1 MMRFDGVRVL
11 APACV
16 ALTMAAVSL
25 VAAPAPQA
33 PRTIK
38 DVTYATVN
46 GRALA
51 LDLYMPAGV
60 EHPPLLVWIHG
71 GAWREG
77 SKSDARL
84 EFVEHG
90 IATAAVDYRLSTEAR
105 FPGMVYDI
113 KAAIRFLRAHAA
125 DYGYRADRIAIAGDS
140 AGGHLA
146 ALVGVTNGDASLE
159 GTEGD
164 ARNASS
170 KVDAIVDYY
179 GASDL
184 TTILDQST
192 PHGLSVRE
200 PALKLL
206 LGALPTDV
214 PDLAKQASVVTHVD
228 ASDPPLL
235 LFHGDRDPQMPVNQA
250 LELDGAYEALGLPV
264 DLVIVHGA
272 AHGGD
277 VFYRG
282 ENLDHA
288 LSFLGR
294 TIGGE

>member
-1 MMRFDGVRVL
+1 VRTSLSILVAGAAL
-11 APACV
+11 AATVPLA
-16 ALTMAAVSL
+16 
-25 VAAPAPQA
+25 AAPAPQV
-33 PRTIK
+33 PRTLR
-38 DVTYATVN
+38 DLTYATVD
-46 GRALA
+46 GRALT
-51 LDLYMPAGV
+51 LDLHMPAGV

-84 EFVEHG
+84 EFVQHG
-90 IATAAVDYRLSTEAR
+90 IATAAIDYRLSTETR

-146 ALVGVTNGDASLE
+146 ALVGVTNGDSSLE

-164 ARNASS
+164 DRTASS
-170 KVDAIVDYY
+170 KVDAIIDYY

-192 PHGLSVRE
+192 PHGLSVRQ

-206 LGALPTDV
+206 LGALPADV

-228 ASDPPLL
+228 RSDPPLL

-250 LELDGAYEALGLPV
+250 LQLDGVYEALGLPV

-272 AHGGD
+272 GHGGD

-282 ENLDHA
+282 GNLDRA
-288 LSFLGR
+288 LSFLER
-294 TIGGE
+294 TIGGA

>member
-1 MMRFDGVRVL
+1 MRAPTRPPLALLLALLAGIPL
-11 APACV
+11 APA
-16 ALTMAAVSL
+16 S
-25 VAAPAPQA
+25 APAA
-33 PRTIK
+33 NTVRG
-38 DVTYATVN
+38 VTFATVD
-46 GRALA
+46 GTPLK
-51 LDLYMPAGV
+51 LDLYSPDSGAPAG
-60 EHPPLLVWIHG
+60 LIVWIHG

-84 EFVEHG
+84 EFVQHG
-90 IATAAVDYRLSTEAR
+90 IATAAIDYRLSTQTR

-113 KAAIRFLRAHAA
+113 KAAIRYLRAHAA

-146 ALVGVTNGDASLE
+146 ALVGVTNGDSSLE

-164 ARNASS
+164 DRTASS
-170 KVDAIVDYY
+170 KVDAIIDYY

-192 PHGLSVRE
+192 PHGLSVRQ

-206 LGALPTDV
+206 LGALPADV

-228 ASDPPLL
+228 RSDPPLL

-250 LELDGAYEALGLPV
+250 LQLDGVYEALGLPV

-272 AHGGD
+272 GHGGD

-282 ENLDHA
+282 GNLDRA
-288 LSFLGR
+288 LSFLER
-294 TIGGE
+294 TIGGA